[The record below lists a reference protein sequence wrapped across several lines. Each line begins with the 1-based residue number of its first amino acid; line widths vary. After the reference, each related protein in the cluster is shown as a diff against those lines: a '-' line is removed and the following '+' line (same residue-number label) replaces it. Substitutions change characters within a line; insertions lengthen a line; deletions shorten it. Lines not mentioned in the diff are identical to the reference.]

1 MTIEKVRQ
9 KAKPLTNSSQI
20 SRVKGFRD
28 IFAPQSVK
36 REKIIGIMQEKAKLF
51 GFMPVETPT
60 VEYDE
65 ILKGDNEND
74 EAVSDRFKLKD
85 KGNRDLGL
93 RFEFTV
99 QLSRILKEF
108 PNVKLPWR
116 RYQVGN
122 VFRDEPLRPDR
133 YREFSQFDADI
144 IGDASV
150 NADAECLA
158 FASAVLKELGIKCE
172 IKVNNRKLLNSI
184 LEKSGISKNEQQILR
199 EIDKLDKLPKKEVE
213 QNLKK
218 IISSDSVKKIMFF
231 FDKDLNFFLKNKF
244 KGADEI
250 KELEKLG
257 KLYGFKIKFFPTLM
271 RGFSYYTGNAWEIW
285 SKDKNASL
293 AGGGRYNDKVGKYV
307 GRQIPAVGIS
317 FGTLIDYDGIDI
329 MDKATEFLVISLN
342 QDKEAIKLAQKLREK
357 GKSCIIFYGKPSKA
371 LEYANAHFIQ
381 NAIFIGEREIKAKKF
396 KVKNLRSGKENVL
409 KI

>member
-60 VEYDE
+60 VE
-65 ILKGDNEND
+65 ND

-93 RFEFTV
+93 RFEFTF

-116 RYQVGN
+116 RYQTGN

-133 YREFSQFDADI
+133 FREFSQFDVDI
-144 IGDASV
+144 IGDDSIS
-150 NADAECLA
+150 ADAECLA
-158 FASAVLKELGIKCE
+158 FANSVLEELKIKGE

-184 LEKSGISKNEQQILR
+184 MEKARIVKNQQQVLR
-199 EIDKLDKLPKKEVE
+199 EIDKLDKIGEKDVKANMGKVISASQVKEVFSLL
-213 QNLKK
+213 Q
-218 IISSDSVKKIMFF
+218 
-231 FDKDLNFFLKNKF
+231 KDLDYFID
-244 KGADEI
+244 KGFPGAEEV
-250 KELEKLG
+250 KQLENLG
-257 KLYGFKIKFFPTLM
+257 KLYGFKIVFTPTLM
-271 RGFSYYTGNAWEIW
+271 RGFSYYTGNVFEIW
-285 SKDKNASL
+285 SKEKKASL
-293 AGGGRYNDKVGKYV
+293 AGGGRYDDKVGMYV
-307 GRQIPAVGIS
+307 GRKIPAVGIS
-317 FGTLIDYDGIDI
+317 FGTLIDYDNVDI
-329 MDKATEFLVISLN
+329 ENEKTEFLVVSLGK
-342 QDKEAIKLAQKLREK
+342 DKEAIKLANKLRAK
-357 GKSCIIFYGKPSKA
+357 NKIVSLFYGKPSKA
-371 LEYANAHFIQ
+371 LEYANSYSIGKV
-381 NAIFIGEREIKAKKF
+381 IFVGEKEVKAKK
-396 KVKNLRSGKENVL
+396 
-409 KI
+409 